1 MSFNQTFSRGSHDG
15 LNHKLKVLMN
25 PLTKVNAI
33 SFNVMEDTES

>member
-1 MSFNQTFSRGSHDG
+1 MSFNQTFSHDSHDG

-25 PLTKVNAI
+25 PFNKVNAI